1 MDGVKMPVNPG
12 SSTLYFLMA
21 ILIALAVAGVSY
33 MMITTNKTIPS
44 GKQIEEGFQGPSR
57 GVSSIPCGQES
68 SYAVA
73 LSGQFAGRE
82 STTEEG
88 PADLTE
94 LKLILSKLCCMKH
107 DLMSTAQVVQASLY
121 IPYNNTHD
129 RENPADTV
137 ARCFTKSIPSRDLDI
152 SFETWRDRG
161 LVLLSRLCTSY
172 NLSDSEERDAK
183 NNLMSCWSDSYDV
196 ARTVCTPNTPPSQGS
211 PRDPKGFTPEAV
223 KELGPYKGYY

>member
-1 MDGVKMPVNPG
+1 MDGVKMPLNPG
-12 SSTLYFLMA
+12 SSTLYFFVAVLV
-21 ILIALAVAGVSY
+21 ALAVAGVSY

-57 GVSSIPCGQES
+57 GVSTISCGQES

-73 LSGQFAGRE
+73 LSGQFTGRE
-82 STTEEG
+82 SSTEEG

-137 ARCFTKSIPSRDLDI
+137 ARCFTKSIPPRDLDI
-152 SFETWRDRG
+152 YFETRSDRV

-183 NNLMSCWSDSYDV
+183 NNFMSCWSDSYDV
-196 ARTVCTPNTPPSQGS
+196 AKTVCTPNTPPSQGS
-211 PRDPKGFTPEAV
+211 PRDPKGFIPEAV
-223 KELGPYKGYY
+223 KELGTYKGYY